1 MGCPHLQ
8 VGLWLILPPPAGSLS
23 AQIKLTTPSSTSN
36 NSRKFILPFK
46 DSQPL
51 PSDIAREG
59 LWKGGGGEG
68 EGECGLWLAPFWLGS
83 VLWGCRVPMSG
94 FQEGSLEGFPFA
106 TPGNSVIYCSA
117 WASEITNTVQEDSYW
132 SSLLGEK
139 AVLFSFL
146 HRFSTLSEAL
156 PIV

>member
-23 AQIKLTTPSSTSN
+23 AQINLTTPSSTSN

-83 VLWGCRVPMSG
+83 VLWGCRVPVSG

-106 TPGNSVIYCSA
+106 TPEKSVIFPTALLDQVRSQTLSRKIPTEAVFWGKKQCYFHSF
-117 WASEITNTVQEDSYW
+117 TDS
-132 SSLLGEK
+132 
-139 AVLFSFL
+139 VLFQKPFL
-146 HRFSTLSEAL
+146 
-156 PIV
+156 